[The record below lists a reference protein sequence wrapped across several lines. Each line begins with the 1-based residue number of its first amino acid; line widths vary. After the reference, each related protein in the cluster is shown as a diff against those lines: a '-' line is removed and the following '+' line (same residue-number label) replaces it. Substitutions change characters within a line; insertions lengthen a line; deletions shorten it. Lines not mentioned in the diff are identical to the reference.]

1 MNLETLKDNIK
12 KDSLIDSTE
21 LGKEAIRTPAI
32 HGKYL
37 NIHADLKIELQKLN
51 NAFLIMRLRKWKI
64 YTGHATQEELVEWG
78 EDPFQMKLLKTDLDK
93 FLEADPIL
101 LKIVTDLNILEIKV
115 KMVEDFLKV
124 LTNRNFSIKSAI
136 DWNKLVNGIS

>member
-51 NAFLIMRLRKWKI
+51 NAFLIMR
-64 YTGHATQEELVEWG
+64 V
-78 EDPFQMKLLKTDLDK
+78 
-93 FLEADPIL
+93 
-101 LKIVTDLNILEIKV
+101 
-115 KMVEDFLKV
+115 
-124 LTNRNFSIKSAI
+124 
-136 DWNKLVNGIS
+136 